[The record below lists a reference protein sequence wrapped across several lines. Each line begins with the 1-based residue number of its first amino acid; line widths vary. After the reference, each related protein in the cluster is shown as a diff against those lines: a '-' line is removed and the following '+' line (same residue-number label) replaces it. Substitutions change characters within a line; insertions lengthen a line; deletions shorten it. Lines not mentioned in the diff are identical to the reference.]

1 MQNVSSWYI
10 FDKFRMWNFVCTKNQ
25 PIYIFWDI
33 QFMTHLLLVLKYVSS
48 ENLLKSSLIA
58 PCIILA
64 RNMKT
69 TWRSLFIIEIWL
81 RSECGS
87 WDSSLKW
94 NLKPYLFT
102 QLSLLKNVLFWRHCM
117 LKQNIWEG
125 LFKASYED

>member
-1 MQNVSSWYI
+1 MYKESA
-10 FDKFRMWNFVCTKNQ
+10 
-25 PIYIFWDI
+25 IFWDKLSSWHI
-33 QFMTHLLLVLKYVSS
+33 YCYTFKYVSS

-64 RNMKT
+64 RKMKT

-102 QLSLLKNVLFWRHCM
+102 RLSLLKKLCTTFLKCVVLKTLYAKTKHLRRLVQSFVWR
-117 LKQNIWEG
+117 LNPRLSKGQ
-125 LFKASYED
+125 